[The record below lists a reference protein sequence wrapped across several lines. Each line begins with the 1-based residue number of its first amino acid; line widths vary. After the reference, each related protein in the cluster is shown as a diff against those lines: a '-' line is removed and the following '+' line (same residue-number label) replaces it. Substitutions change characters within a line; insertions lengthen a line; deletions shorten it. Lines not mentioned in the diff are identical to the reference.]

1 MAYTTHEEPYV
12 QIGDG
17 RKVVATPGT
26 AVQLSA
32 TSTKCQKVEITSIP
46 TNTNTVSV
54 GGSTTL
60 ATAGSERGK
69 ILFTGD
75 SITIFVDNLTKIYID
90 ALVAGNGVTYIYY
103 L

>member
-1 MAYTTHEEPYV
+1 MAYTTHEEPYN

-17 RKVVATPGT
+17 RKVVAVPGT

-32 TSTKCQKVEITSIP
+32 TSVKCQKVVVSALS
-46 TNTNTVSV
+46 TNTNLVTIGS
-54 GGSTTL
+54 STTL

-69 ILFTGD
+69 ILYAGD
-75 SITIFVDNLTKIYID
+75 SETFYVDNLTKLYVD
-90 ALVAGNGVTYIYY
+90 ALTAGNGIVFVYY

>member
-1 MAYTTHEEPYV
+1 MAYTTHEEPYN

-17 RKVVATPGT
+17 RKVVAVPGT

-32 TSTKCQKVEITSIP
+32 TSVKCQKVEITALF
-46 TNTNTVSV
+46 NTNAVSV

-69 ILFTGD
+69 ILYPGD
-75 SITIFVDNLTKIYID
+75 SETFYVDNLTKLYVD
-90 ALVAGNGVTYIYY
+90 ALTAGNGITFVYY

>member
-1 MAYTTHEEPYV
+1 MAYTTHEEPYN

-17 RKVVATPGT
+17 RKVIAVPAT

-32 TSTKCQKVEITSIP
+32 TSVKCQRVEVTALL
-46 TNTNTVSV
+46 TNTNAVSV

-69 ILFTGD
+69 ILYSGD
-75 SITIFVDNLTKIYID
+75 SVTIYADNLTKIYID
-90 ALVAGNGVTYIYY
+90 ALVAGEGVVFIYY

>member
-1 MAYTTHEEPYV
+1 MAYTTHEEPYN

-17 RKVVATPGT
+17 RQVVAVPGT

-32 TSTKCQKVEITSIP
+32 TSVKCQKVEITALF
-46 TNTNTVSV
+46 NTNAVSV

-69 ILFTGD
+69 ILMAQD

-90 ALVAGNGVTYIYY
+90 ALVAGEGVTYIYY